1 MMSAKKLTGAKS
13 LSRVPSGSQ
22 PDSVL
27 ENLHLN
33 NFKSVK
39 SREVVDIKAT
49 SREGVFVFRA
59 PSREVVDLRA
69 HTTEILERKNNRT
82 RQNLT
87 EMRFQKEKF
96 R

>member
-1 MMSAKKLTGAKS
+1 MSAMKHTKAKS

-27 ENLHLN
+27 ENFHLD
-33 NFKSVK
+33 NFRSVK
-39 SREVVDIKAT
+39 SREVVDIKAP
-49 SREGVFVFRA
+49 SCEGVFVLRA

-87 EMRFQKEKF
+87 EMRYQKEKL